1 MNDKYVETGKANVR
15 NFCEKLREEILSRK
29 VDLIAEVKCPDG
41 QYRNRPLLDVA
52 TVLEIMGNVLE
63 KEMSRWNSHFLWKGV
78 IKMLLQDNK
87 ERQVVL
93 GQNPHTKEFTVAVY
107 NKKTGNKRVY
117 KTKKM
122 MHKLI
127 CECI

>member
-1 MNDKYVETGKANVR
+1 MIGI
-15 NFCEKLREEILSRK
+15 EIQAKEFGNEIHISR
-29 VDLIAEVKCPDG
+29 
-41 QYRNRPLLDVA
+41 
-52 TVLEIMGNVLE
+52 
-63 KEMSRWNSHFLWKGV
+63 KGV
-78 IKMLLQDNK
+78 IKMLLQDNN

-107 NKKTGNKRVY
+107 NKTTGKKRVY

>member
-1 MNDKYVETGKANVR
+1 MKCQKRYRKSYWHGK
-15 NFCEKLREEILSRK
+15 F
-29 VDLIAEVKCPDG
+29 P
-41 QYRNRPLLDVA
+41 PL
-52 TVLEIMGNVLE
+52 
-63 KEMSRWNSHFLWKGV
+63 NSHFLWEGV
-78 IKMLLQDNK
+78 IRMLLQDNK

-107 NKKTGNKRVY
+107 NKETGKKRVY

>member
-1 MNDKYVETGKANVR
+1 MDVNKIHI
-15 NFCEKLREEILSRK
+15 LRE
-29 VDLIAEVKCPDG
+29 
-41 QYRNRPLLDVA
+41 
-52 TVLEIMGNVLE
+52 
-63 KEMSRWNSHFLWKGV
+63 GV

-93 GQNPHTKEFTVAVY
+93 GQNPYTKEFTVAVY
-107 NKKTGNKRVY
+107 NKETGKKRVY

>member
-1 MNDKYVETGKANVR
+1 
-15 NFCEKLREEILSRK
+15 
-29 VDLIAEVKCPDG
+29 
-41 QYRNRPLLDVA
+41 
-52 TVLEIMGNVLE
+52 
-63 KEMSRWNSHFLWKGV
+63 
-78 IKMLLQDNK
+78 MLLQDNK

-93 GQNPHTKEFTVAVY
+93 EQNPHTKDFTVAVY
-107 NKKTGNKRVY
+107 NKETGKKRVY

>member
-1 MNDKYVETGKANVR
+1 
-15 NFCEKLREEILSRK
+15 
-29 VDLIAEVKCPDG
+29 
-41 QYRNRPLLDVA
+41 
-52 TVLEIMGNVLE
+52 
-63 KEMSRWNSHFLWKGV
+63 
-78 IKMLLQDNK
+78 MLLQDNK

-93 GQNPHTKEFTVAVY
+93 GQNPYTKDFTVAVY
-107 NKKTGNKRVY
+107 NKETGKKRVY

>member
-1 MNDKYVETGKANVR
+1 ML
-15 NFCEKLREEILSRK
+15 KLLERFYLNMIIL
-29 VDLIAEVKCPDG
+29 
-41 QYRNRPLLDVA
+41 
-52 TVLEIMGNVLE
+52 LEQI
-63 KEMSRWNSHFLWKGV
+63 SRWDSYFLWKGV
-78 IKMLLQDNK
+78 IVMLLQDNK

-107 NKKTGNKRVY
+107 NKETGKKRVY

-122 MHKLI
+122 MRKLI